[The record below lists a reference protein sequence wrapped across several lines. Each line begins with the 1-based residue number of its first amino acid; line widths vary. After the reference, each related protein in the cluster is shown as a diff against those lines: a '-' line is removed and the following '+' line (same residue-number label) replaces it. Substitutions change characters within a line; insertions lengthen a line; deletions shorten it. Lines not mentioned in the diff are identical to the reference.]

1 MTLKPAQRFD
11 DGRYMQAMSP
21 EKGSIMLNRGYL
33 SVSEGTL
40 GSRRCAA
47 LVPNG
52 GEHQSDG
59 NHIAWTVR
67 PRWGRPCR

>member
-40 GSRRCAA
+40 G
-47 LVPNG
+47 
-52 GEHQSDG
+52 
-59 NHIAWTVR
+59 
-67 PRWGRPCR
+67 